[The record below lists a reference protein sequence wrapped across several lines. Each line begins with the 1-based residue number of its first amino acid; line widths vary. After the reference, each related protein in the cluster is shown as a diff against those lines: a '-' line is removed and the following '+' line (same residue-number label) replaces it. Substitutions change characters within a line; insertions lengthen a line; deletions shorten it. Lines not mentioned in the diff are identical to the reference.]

1 MLCPDCGQKMI
12 LLFTSAVCDN
22 CEPSGRVGGGGG
34 LDHGFIVWRSRPPGS
49 CEYVFKTMNDAV
61 KWRDAAGLGRFPVR
75 SVATRTPF
83 RWRRSSGSVADID
96 LADRLYEIYPDANH
110 PAGKNKAYL
119 DT

>member
-1 MLCPDCGQKMI
+1 MLCPDCGGKMI

-22 CEPSGRVGGGGG
+22 CAPSGRSSDGK

-49 CEYVFKTMNDAV
+49 CEYVFKTMEHAI
-61 KWRDAAGLGRFPVR
+61 KWRDSAGLNKFPVR
-75 SVATRTPF
+75 SVASRTPF

-96 LADRLYEIYPDANH
+96 LADRLYEIYPDADH
-110 PAGKNKAYL
+110 APGKNKAYL